1 MLFLKRRLRPLWKSA
16 TLVLATALPLAVPAQ
31 GLPALQKLAQNGA
44 VVSAR
49 VVDLDSGEV
58 VAQIDPEQRLTPASL
73 TKLVTAAA
81 AFDHW
86 NADHLFTTRLLV
98 NRPIDNGRIPGD
110 LILQGAGDP
119 SLDDR
124 ALWELA
130 AQLKGAGIHSVS
142 GSLLVVESPFGP
154 MGCETPDRCKALKRS
169 DTAFNAPLSSIGVDF
184 GNWCVLV
191 RPGAP
196 GTPAQ
201 VGACAAAQ
209 LPIAVEGGIKTV
221 AAKRSP
227 SYWVERITDADGDHL
242 RVGGEI
248 PAGQPVQVYRAM
260 SNPARGTGLL
270 LAEML
275 REIGVHFSGK
285 VLLAAGPATD
295 KAYSI
300 ASVQCRSLREQLD
313 SMLRYSNNYIADS
326 ITLDLAASTN
336 SSQPTSL
343 AKAGQTLS
351 SFVAYTES
359 RHDHLKPPVLLSGSG
374 LTPENNLSALDLT
387 SLLTYMYHN
396 PRNFPAFYGGLVVPR
411 EAPFVF
417 LRSGSPAWLD
427 RVTLKT
433 GTMNDPHSVFG
444 IAGYLRKKHGGWMDF
459 AIIVNGS
466 AKQKHVPL
474 YKSLAAARSDIEAI
488 LSHY

>member
-1 MLFLKRRLRPLWKSA
+1 MS
-16 TLVLATALPLAVPAQ
+16 VVSLAAPAQ
-31 GLPALQKLAQNGA
+31 DLPALQKLTHHGA
-44 VVSAR
+44 IVSAR
-49 VVDLDSGEV
+49 VIDLDSGDV
-58 VAQIDPEQRLTPASL
+58 VAQIDPEMRLTPASL

-86 NADHLFTTRLLV
+86 HADHLFTTRLLV

-119 SLDDR
+119 SLDDK

-130 AQLKGAGIHSVS
+130 AQLKGAGITRVS

-154 MGCETPDRCKALKRS
+154 MDCETPDRCKALKRS
-169 DTAFNAPLSSIGVDF
+169 DTAYNAPLSSIGVDF
-184 GNWCVLV
+184 GNWCVMV

-201 VGACAAAQ
+201 VGACGAAQ
-209 LPIAVEGGIKTV
+209 LPIPVEGGIDT
-221 AAKRSP
+221 AASSRSP
-227 SYWVERITDADGDHL
+227 SYWVERITDGNGDHL

-248 PAGQPVQVYRAM
+248 PTGQPVRVYRAM
-260 SNPARGTGLL
+260 SNPAHGTGLL

-275 REIGVHFSGK
+275 REIGVHLSGK

-313 SMLRYSNNYIADS
+313 SMLRFSNNYIADA
-326 ITLDLAASTN
+326 ITLDLAADSSPTQLTN
-336 SSQPTSL
+336 L
-343 AKAGQTLS
+343 AQAGQVLS

-374 LTPENNLSALDLT
+374 LTPENELSALDLT

-411 EAPFVF
+411 QAPFAF
-417 LRSGSPAWLD
+417 LRGGSPAWLD
-427 RVTLKT
+427 RVALKT

-466 AKQKHVPL
+466 AQHKHVPL

-488 LSHY
+488 LSRY

>member
-1 MLFLKRRLRPLWKSA
+1 MS
-16 TLVLATALPLAVPAQ
+16 VVSLAALAQ
-31 GLPALQKLAQNGA
+31 DLPALQKLTHHGA
-44 VVSAR
+44 IVSAR
-49 VVDLDSGEV
+49 VIDLDSGDV
-58 VAQIDPEQRLTPASL
+58 VAQIDPEMRLTPASL

-86 NADHLFTTRLLV
+86 HADHLFTTRLLV

-119 SLDDR
+119 SLDDK

-130 AQLKGAGIHSVS
+130 AQLKGAGITRVS

-154 MGCETPDRCKALKRS
+154 MDCETPDRCKALKRS
-169 DTAFNAPLSSIGVDF
+169 DTAYNAPLSSIGVDF
-184 GNWCVLV
+184 GNWCVMV

-201 VGACAAAQ
+201 VGACGAAQ
-209 LPIAVEGGIKTV
+209 LPIPVEGGIDTV
-221 AAKRSP
+221 ASNRSP

-248 PAGQPVQVYRAM
+248 PTGQPVQVYRAM

-275 REIGVHFSGK
+275 REIGVHLSGK

-313 SMLRYSNNYIADS
+313 SMLRFSNNYIADA
-326 ITLDLAASTN
+326 ITLDLAAD
-336 SSQPTSL
+336 SSPTQPTNL
-343 AKAGQTLS
+343 AQAGQVLS

-374 LTPENNLSALDLT
+374 LTPENELSALDLT

-411 EAPFVF
+411 QAPFAF
-417 LRSGSPAWLD
+417 LRGGSPAWLD
-427 RVTLKT
+427 RVALKT

-466 AKQKHVPL
+466 AQHKHVPL

-488 LSHY
+488 LSRY